1 MEALIPDNK
10 WSKIRH
16 SRQKRILC
24 TFLNN
29 ENIKNKI
36 IVDNCENEK
45 ELEEEFN
52 LKVVEWK
59 LIENQMEIVK
69 EQEIPQEYCYKYNNN
84 SLIDFHL
91 LQKLPY
97 EQTENNEKQEELF
110 TNKLLELIEE
120 LEDSSSKENEE
131 MAIKII
137 LKEINEWAKEFNC
150 LLNKEFIL
158 GGSHLLG
165 GKINKSDIDSILIIH
180 EEIGDENN
188 NLIKCPI
195 TSFEFFGPEFVDC
208 QNLENG
214 CGHLNKSLYCRFC
227 GYSDV

>member
-59 LIENQMEIVK
+59 IIENQMEI
-69 EQEIPQEYCYKYNNN
+69 
-84 SLIDFHL
+84 
-91 LQKLPY
+91 
-97 EQTENNEKQEELF
+97 
-110 TNKLLELIEE
+110 
-120 LEDSSSKENEE
+120 
-131 MAIKII
+131 
-137 LKEINEWAKEFNC
+137 
-150 LLNKEFIL
+150 
-158 GGSHLLG
+158 G
-165 GKINKSDIDSILIIH
+165 
-180 EEIGDENN
+180 
-188 NLIKCPI
+188 
-195 TSFEFFGPEFVDC
+195 
-208 QNLENG
+208 
-214 CGHLNKSLYCRFC
+214 
-227 GYSDV
+227 

>member
-1 MEALIPDNK
+1 
-10 WSKIRH
+10 
-16 SRQKRILC
+16 
-24 TFLNN
+24 
-29 ENIKNKI
+29 
-36 IVDNCENEK
+36 
-45 ELEEEFN
+45 
-52 LKVVEWK
+52 
-59 LIENQMEIVK
+59 MEIVK

-84 SLIDFHL
+84 SLIDFQL

-97 EQTENNEKQEELF
+97 EQTENNGKQEELF

-131 MAIKII
+131 MALKII

-180 EEIGDENN
+180 EEIEDENN

-214 CGHLNKSLYCRFC
+214 CGHLNKPLYCRFC
-227 GYSDV
+227 GYFDVYN